1 MTPISDER
9 MDSVSKEW
17 GLFFVK
23 PKAALW
29 AGYEGQNRGTGMN
42 VGRV

>member
-1 MTPISDER
+1 MTPILTSAR
-9 MDSVSKEW
+9 NGVSKEW

-29 AGYEGQNRGTGMN
+29 AASFGT
-42 VGRV
+42 